1 MSQDDFDPFVAMG
14 GGADQNGILYEIGG
28 GHSSYSDDDDD
39 DRSFSISSELPTTVF
54 FPPID
59 LTPRDLPEGR
69 RRRFAPPSV
78 QSSGAS
84 SYARGGHR
92 GGAGSVLSSEHDG
105 MTKSSRT
112 ENSSQVQREM
122 DAAAGGVALL
132 DDIDEVPDIVTVE
145 PTAASNIG
153 AQDHW
158 NQLGLTPRLTGLQ
171 ASSSSAMAAAT
182 ARALSASQSLASSSQ
197 GTVAAPRDVASA
209 LQDTA
214 SSVGTETA
222 ASTTTGSALSTRVNR
237 ASSDS
242 GAAEFV
248 ARLPCEF
255 ARYKGCQETF
265 PIDRSGE
272 GVEEWTDHMVTM
284 HTHLNYQYPERAGCW
299 FCGERFRV
307 DELDSHAAQIQMY
320 NTRMRHIA
328 RHYIE
333 DGPQATAVPSPD
345 ADFEAHLIARG
356 IWDNV
361 PADQGDDGGDAVA
374 RVLSAH
380 QVRPFTIETQ
390 PGRVPRRAQSN
401 VSYVTERP
409 PRANRHGAMLP
420 ARQVLHRQ

>member
-1 MSQDDFDPFVAMG
+1 MLQDDFDPLVAMG
-14 GGADQNGILYEIGG
+14 GGADQNGFLYEIGG

-39 DRSFSISSELPTTVF
+39 ESFIISSELPTTVF

-59 LTPRDLPEGR
+59 LTPEDLPEGR
-69 RRRFAPPSV
+69 RRRFAPSSV

-92 GGAGSVLSSEHDG
+92 GGVDSVLSSAHDG

-122 DAAAGGVALL
+122 DTAAGVALL
-132 DDIDEVPDIVTVE
+132 DDIDEVPDIITVE

-153 AQDHW
+153 ALDHW
-158 NQLGLTPRLTGLQ
+158 NQLGLTPRTRGMR
-171 ASSSSAMAAAT
+171 ASSRSAMAAA
-182 ARALSASQSLASSSQ
+182 AAAADRASSASQSLASSSQ

-222 ASTTTGSALSTRVNR
+222 ASTTTGSALSTRANR
-237 ASSDS
+237 ASSES
-242 GAAEFV
+242 GAAEVV

-265 PIDRSGE
+265 PLDRSGE
-272 GVEEWTDHMVTM
+272 GVEEWADHMVTTQ
-284 HTHLNYQYPERAGCW
+284 THLNYQYPERAGCW
-299 FCGERFRV
+299 FCDERFRV
-307 DELDSHAAQIQMY
+307 DELDSHAAQIELY
-320 NTRMRHIA
+320 NKRMRHIA

-333 DGPQATAVPSPD
+333 EGPQATAIPGPD

-356 IWDNV
+356 IWDNA
-361 PADQGDDGGDAVA
+361 PANQGDDGGDAVA
-374 RVLSAH
+374 SVLSN
-380 QVRPFTIETQ
+380 QVRPFTIETK
-390 PGRVPRRAQSN
+390 PGRVPRGAQSN
-401 VSYVTERP
+401 VSYVKERS
-409 PRANRHGAMLP
+409 RANRQGAP
-420 ARQVLHRQ
+420 ARQVLYRQ